1 MKPNGEYSDDA
12 SPSPLELALPPELLT
27 RLKRRAAAT
36 GEPAEALALQ
46 ALRRGLAESDGTRAL
61 YVSAPVN
68 ALVEGIYE
76 ENTTI
81 ADIRR
86 HGDFG
91 LGTFN
96 HLDGEMVVLDG
107 RVYQLKSDGL
117 AYAVEDGAQTPFA
130 CVSFFSPDSE
140 ETIADVLDFPA
151 LTGLL
156 ERMIPSPN
164 MIYAIRI
171 EGDFGFVKT
180 RSVPRQESYRPL
192 VEVAREQPE
201 FEFHQVSGTMAGY
214 WTPSF
219 MESLAV
225 PGYHLH
231 FLTADRRHGGHL
243 LACHTRNVRIA
254 IQHLPRL
261 NVALPVTLD
270 YLTAEFT
277 RDMNRDLD
285 EAEH

>member
-1 MKPNGEYSDDA
+1 MVSDLFAALPD
-12 SPSPLELALPPELLT
+12 SLRQSLAL
-27 RLKRRAAAT
+27 RAQAT
-36 GEPAEALALQ
+36 GESPALILEQ
-46 ALRRGLAESDGTRAL
+46 MLRRGLAVKADSPSL

-76 ENTTI
+76 ENTQI
-81 ADIRR
+81 SEILE

-96 HLDGEMVVLDG
+96 QLDGEMVVLDG
-107 RVYQLKSDGL
+107 KVFQLKSDGQ
-117 AYAVEDGAQTPFA
+117 AYAVEPTVHTPFA
-130 CVSFFSPDSE
+130 CVTFFTPNSE
-140 ETIADVLDFPA
+140 ELIEQELDFKQ
-151 LTGLL
+151 LTELL
-156 ERMIPSPN
+156 ERMIPSLN

-171 EGDFGFVKT
+171 EGHFSYVKT

-201 FEFHQVSGTMAGY
+201 FEFEQIEGVMAGY

-219 MESLAV
+219 MESLTV

-231 FLTADRRHGGHL
+231 FLTADHQHGGHL
-243 LACHTRNVRIA
+243 LACKTRSIRIG
-254 IQHLPRL
+254 IQQLSRLEVGLPM
-261 NVALPVTLD
+261 TLD

-277 RDMNRDLD
+277 RDLNQDLQ